1 VFKSLKKGRKTYFF
15 HIIMYIFAEI
25 IELIKDKRRLLVPF
39 FFDMNFRSQVE
50 TLLQAA
56 LEEDKAL
63 FLIDLKIGSDNSIN
77 ITLDG
82 DQGVTLKDCM
92 SVSRAIEHNIDREEH
107 DFSLEVASA
116 GVGSPLQNNRQYIKN
131 KGRKLRIELAGESII
146 EGTLSDV
153 DEKVFTLTWK
163 QREPKPVGKGK
174 VTVTKNKI
182 LSYDEV
188 ISAKVIV

>member
-1 VFKSLKKGRKTYFF
+1 
-15 HIIMYIFAEI
+15 MYIFAQI
-25 IELIKDKRRLLVPF
+25 IELIYNKRRLLVPF
-39 FFDMNFRSQVE
+39 FFGMNFRSQVE

-63 FLIDLKIGSDNSIN
+63 FLIDLKIGSDNSIH

-92 SVSRAIEHNIDREEH
+92 NVSRAIEHNIDREEH

-116 GVGSPLQNNRQYIKN
+116 GVGSPLQNIRQYVNN
-131 KGRKLRIELAGESII
+131 KGRKLRIELEGEPAI
-146 EGTLSDV
+146 EGTLSDAN
-153 DEKVFTLTWK
+153 EKEITLTWK
-163 QREPKPVGKGK
+163 QREPKPIGKGK
-174 VTVTKNKI
+174 TTVTKNKT

-188 ISAKVIV
+188 INAKVLV